1 MSFADLESAIAL
13 SDKGLLSPNSFKN
26 VVRRVVLSRG
36 ATAGSAKE
44 VRVCSQMFHRLTPY
58 AQVTTSRAM
67 GGHCCMG
74 GIAWTGA
81 APQGQAHNCP
91 QIYDDEWMGRR
102 ASGKE
107 MWGLMGCQ
115 VSDRPTAVLA

>member
-44 VRVCSQMFHRLTPY
+44 VRVCSQMFHRLTPH
-58 AQVTTSRAM
+58 AQATTPSSTSAPGSM
-67 GGHCCMG
+67 TV
-74 GIAWTGA
+74 IGA
-81 APQGQAHNCP
+81 
-91 QIYDDEWMGRR
+91 
-102 ASGKE
+102 
-107 MWGLMGCQ
+107 
-115 VSDRPTAVLA
+115 